1 MVTWA
6 PRVWLQVKA
15 QYTVADHR
23 EFTTAI
29 RTPFFIANLQFSP
42 TPTSDVSY
50 FQLLFNY
57 YSYNLKETSVKKILT
72 YFNFS
77 YG

>member
-6 PRVWLQVKA
+6 PHVWLQVKA
-15 QYTVADHR
+15 QYTVANHR

-42 TPTSDVSY
+42 TQTSDVSY

-72 YFNFS
+72 YINFS